1 MLVIPRDQKVNKTL
15 SLVLLLILSSS
26 CDSFP
31 CSYGKLVLN
40 QDSSFFLISWN
51 ILITCL
57 LNGYV
62 NHFWEFMGK
71 SGRG

>member
-31 CSYGKLVLN
+31 YRIEKLVLN